1 MASHRRGAGS
11 EVGIALALNNVPTRE
26 QVLLR
31 EGVEALAAALTAP
44 DDGRRQT
51 AVRHVQEHCLPALQG
66 LLVDRLV
73 EMVGHGE
80 AAGGRA
86 VASLRQF
93 CPPATEA
100 LVRALSGSRSEA
112 VQLRLL
118 GGLAALAQGLGTPD
132 LCNLMTDLLIVR
144 HRAAGP
150 VRLAVGQLL
159 ADLRAVT
166 EVRQGAARG
175 DQASAPALRTAPGPR
190 PPEGTGAERDEATPT
205 A

>member
-26 QVLLR
+26 QLLLR
-31 EGVEALAAALTAP
+31 EGVEALAAALTDP

-51 AVRHVQEHCLPALQG
+51 AVKQVLEHCLPALQG
-66 LLVDRLV
+66 LLIDRLV
-73 EMVGHGE
+73 ELVGGGGP
-80 AAGGRA
+80 AGVRA
-86 VASLRQF
+86 TASLGQF
-93 CPPATEA
+93 GPPAAEA

-118 GGLAALAQGLGTPD
+118 GGLAALTQGLETPA
-132 LCNLMTDLLIVR
+132 LCGLMTDLLIVR

-150 VRLAVGQLL
+150 VRLAIGQLL

-166 EVRQGAARG
+166 EVRWGAARG
-175 DQASAPALRTAPGPR
+175 DQARTHALQTAPGPR
-190 PPEGTGAERDEATPT
+190 PPKGIGAERDRAPPS
-205 A
+205 

>member
-1 MASHRRGAGS
+1 
-11 EVGIALALNNVPTRE
+11 VPTQE
-26 QVLLR
+26 QLLLR
-31 EGVEALAAALTAP
+31 EGVEALAAALTDP

-51 AVRHVQEHCLPALQG
+51 AVKHVREHCLPALQG
-66 LLVDRLV
+66 LLIDRLV
-73 EMVGHGE
+73 ELVGCGE

-86 VASLRQF
+86 AASLGQF
-93 CPPATEA
+93 GPPAADA

-118 GGLAALAQGLGTPD
+118 GGLTALAQGLETPA

-150 VRLAVGQLL
+150 VRLATGQLL

-166 EVRQGAARG
+166 EVRWGTARG
-175 DQASAPALRTAPGPR
+175 DQARAHALQTTPGPR
-190 PPEGTGAERDEATPT
+190 PPEGAGAERDEASPMP
-205 A
+205 